1 MKDFQI
7 VYMWNSILR
16 AVAFIC
22 ITVAAV
28 HFGKIS
34 ILWFYL
40 VPKFMGIEYRDSNE
54 SEGKDER

>member
-22 ITVAAV
+22 ITVAAI

-40 VPKFMGIEYRDSNE
+40 VPMFMGIEYNNGE
-54 SEGKDER
+54 KSEGN